1 MPIITIITG
10 LTATIFVAFVL
21 GAVMEDDSDES
32 M

>member
-21 GAVMEDDSDES
+21 GAVMEDDEE
-32 M
+32 